1 LKPPGYN
8 AASNACV
15 SASRWPEALALL
27 ENAALGHLD
36 LDRISYT
43 TAINAYERGDKWQEA
58 IALLASFP
66 GEADAIL
73 FNAAI
78 NACADQ
84 WQKCVLLLNQM
95 QQDQIQ
101 ANIITFGAIISACR
115 NSKEWR
121 EAVHILGFM
130 QRSHV
135 ETNAIVCNAA
145 INACG
150 RAEYWPHALQI
161 LVMMEKAA
169 EMVISKDA
177 DEKLVEGHQI
187 LTKTHHDDP

>member
-1 LKPPGYN
+1 
-8 AASNACV
+8 
-15 SASRWPEALALL
+15 
-27 ENAALGHLD
+27 
-36 LDRISYT
+36 
-43 TAINAYERGDKWQEA
+43 
-58 IALLASFP
+58 
-66 GEADAIL
+66 
-73 FNAAI
+73 
-78 NACADQ
+78 
-84 WQKCVLLLNQM
+84 
-95 QQDQIQ
+95 
-101 ANIITFGAIISACR
+101 
-115 NSKEWR
+115 
-121 EAVHILGFM
+121 VHILGFM